1 VMATQRKVG
10 GYVDRQE
17 LNRAIQANQNARQ
30 VTAKMLEMV
39 NERRG
44 MGWLYP
50 LLARLGQHLST
61 NLEALVEMERIRQ
74 KGEQE
79 ADHG

>member
-1 VMATQRKVG
+1 VMATQRKIG

-17 LNRAIQANQNARQ
+17 LNRAMQANQNARR
-30 VTAKMLEMV
+30 VATRMLEMV

-50 LLARLGQHLST
+50 LLAQLGQHLST

-74 KGEQE
+74 KGDRD
-79 ADHG
+79 ADHV